1 MDSHLHQNHAAGA
14 APVNAVN
21 ERTGDVNLENT
32 QLVPRMR
39 IFGTTIFDEMSGL
52 ARKFSAVNLGQGF
65 PDASPHSAILDAVEN
80 ALRTGKNQYAPGPGI
95 PELQR
100 AIAAHQ
106 KRFYGQ
112 TYDPDT
118 EIAVTFGATE
128 ALASAILG
136 LVEPGED
143 VVMIDPA
150 YDAYP
155 ALAVLAGAR
164 MHRVALTPPV
174 YPKDGGI
181 VEDGW
186 TLDMDRLAEAIT
198 KRTRLLIINTP
209 HNPTGTVFDRA
220 TLEQIA
226 ALAIANDVIVVSDE
240 VYEHLVFDG
249 KTHDSIVNIPGMRE
263 RTLMISSAGKTFS
276 CTGWKTGW
284 ACAPEPL
291 ATAVK
296 GIKQFLTYGGGTPLQ
311 HGVALGLSLDTAV
324 FEHEAND
331 LQRRRDFVVEEIA
344 ALGIPVTRSAATYFV
359 TADFSS
365 VGFDDAETF
374 CRWAP
379 EAIGVAAVPVSTFV
393 QDKQPV
399 KSLVRLAVCKADTTL
414 EEGMARLKRGFAK
427 VPS

>member
-1 MDSHLHQNHAAGA
+1 M
-14 APVNAVN
+14 
-21 ERTGDVNLENT
+21 NLEHT

-39 IFGTTIFDEMSGL
+39 TFGTTIFDEMSGL
-52 ARKFSAVNLGQGF
+52 ARKFGAVNLGQGF
-65 PDASPHSAILDAVEN
+65 PDASPHSAILDAVEH

-95 PELQR
+95 PELQQ

-106 KRFYGQ
+106 HRFYGQ

-136 LVEPGED
+136 LCEPGDE

-155 ALAVLAGAR
+155 ALAALANTR
-164 MHRVALTPPV
+164 MHRVGLTPPV
-174 YPKDGGI
+174 YPKEGGI
-181 VEDGW
+181 VDAPW
-186 TLDMDRLAEAIT
+186 TLDVERLKAVIT
-198 KRTRLLIINTP
+198 HNTRLLILNTP
-209 HNPTGTVFDRA
+209 HNPTGAVFDVQ
-220 TLEQIA
+220 TLSQIA
-226 ALAIANDVIVVSDE
+226 ALAIEHDVIVVSDE

-249 KTHDSIVNIPGMRE
+249 LTHTSIVNLPGMRE
-263 RTLMISSAGKTFS
+263 RTIVISSAGKTFS

-311 HGVALGLSLDTAV
+311 HGVALGLTLDDDV
-324 FEHEAND
+324 FASEAAD
-331 LQRRRDFVVEEIA
+331 LQRRRDYVISQVA
-344 ALGIPVTRSAATYFV
+344 ALGIPVTRSPATYFV
-359 TADFSS
+359 TADFAS
-365 VGFDDAETF
+365 VGFDDAEAF

-379 EAIGVAAVPVSTFV
+379 EAIGVAAVPVSAFV
-393 QDKQPV
+393 ADKQAV

-414 EEGMARLKRGFAK
+414 EAGMERLAAAFTKAR
-427 VPS
+427 S

>member
-1 MDSHLHQNHAAGA
+1 M
-14 APVNAVN
+14 
-21 ERTGDVNLENT
+21 NLENT

-39 IFGTTIFDEMSGL
+39 EFGTTIFDEMSGL
-52 ARKFSAVNLGQGF
+52 ARKYQAINLGQGF
-65 PDASPHSAILDAVEN
+65 PDASPHGAILDAVET

-95 PELQR
+95 PELQQ

-106 KRFYGQ
+106 RRFYGQ

-136 LVEPGED
+136 LCEPGDE

-155 ALAVLAGAR
+155 ALAALAGAR

-174 YPKDGGI
+174 YPQDGGV
-181 VEDGW
+181 VEAGW
-186 TLDMDRLAEAIT
+186 TLDMDRLSAAVNPN
-198 KRTRLLIINTP
+198 TRLLIINTP
-209 HNPTGTVFDRA
+209 HNPTGTVFDQTTLQQIA
-220 TLEQIA
+220 TLA
-226 ALAIANDVIVVSDE
+226 CANDVIVVSDE

-249 KTHDSIVNIPGMRE
+249 AKHDSIVNLPGMRE
-263 RTLMISSAGKTFS
+263 RTIMISSAGKTFS

-311 HGVALGLSLDTAV
+311 HGVAAGLALDDIV
-324 FEHEAND
+324 FANEAAD
-331 LQRRRDFVVEEIA
+331 LQRRRDFVVEQVA

-359 TADFSS
+359 TADFAP
-365 VGFDDAETF
+365 VGFPDAETF

-393 QDKQPV
+393 ADKTPV
-399 KSLVRLAVCKADTTL
+399 KSLVRLAVCKADSTL
-414 EEGMARLKRGFAK
+414 EEGMARLQRGFQK
-427 VPS
+427 VPA

>member
-1 MDSHLHQNHAAGA
+1 M
-14 APVNAVN
+14 
-21 ERTGDVNLENT
+21 NLENT

-39 IFGTTIFDEMSGL
+39 QFGTTIFDEMSGL
-52 ARKFSAVNLGQGF
+52 ARKHQAINLGQGF
-65 PDASPHSAILDAVEN
+65 PDASPNTLILDAVED

-95 PELQR
+95 PELQQ

-106 KRFYGQ
+106 ARFYGQ

-136 LVEPGED
+136 LCEPGDE

-155 ALAVLAGAR
+155 ALAMLAGAR
-164 MHRVALTPPV
+164 MHRVSLTPPV

-186 TLDMDRLAEAIT
+186 QLDIDRLAAVINPN
-198 KRTRLLIINTP
+198 TRLLIINTP
-209 HNPTGTVFDRA
+209 HNPTGTVFDKN
-220 TLEQIA
+220 TLQQIA
-226 ALAIANDVIVVSDE
+226 RLAQENDVIVVSDE

-249 KTHDSIVNIPGMRE
+249 ATHDSIVNLPGMRE
-263 RTLMISSAGKTFS
+263 RTIMISSAGKTFS

-311 HGVALGLSLDTAV
+311 HGVAAGLMLDDTV
-324 FEHEAND
+324 FAHEAAD
-331 LQRRRDFVVEEIA
+331 LQRRRDYVVDQVSR
-344 ALGIPVTRSAATYFV
+344 LGIPVTRSAATYFV
-359 TADFSS
+359 TADFAP
-365 VGFDDAETF
+365 VGFDDAEAF

-393 QDKQPV
+393 ADKAPV
-399 KSLVRLAVCKADTTL
+399 KSLVRLAVCKADSTL
-414 EEGMARLKRGFAK
+414 EEGMARLRRGFQK
-427 VPS
+427 GL